1 MSQTYSGEVTRLLQA
16 HRAGDVGAW
25 PSLIQH
31 VYAELKR
38 LAHLQSA
45 GRPRDR
51 TLNTTSLVNEC
62 YLKLSAAARSGGV
75 ESQQHFLSL
84 ASRIMRTVLCDY
96 ARERLAEKRG
106 GGQAHQSDE
115 AIDQEA
121 VQEAQ
126 ELLDLDDLLRKLA
139 VQSERTANV
148 FECRYFGGLSE
159 PQTAETLGLSLRT
172 VQREWNAARSW
183 LRERLA

>member
-1 MSQTYSGEVTRLLQA
+1 
-16 HRAGDVGAW
+16 
-25 PSLIQH
+25 
-31 VYAELKR
+31 
-38 LAHLQSA
+38 
-45 GRPRDR
+45 
-51 TLNTTSLVNEC
+51 
-62 YLKLSAAARSGGV
+62 V

-106 GGQAHQSDE
+106 GGQVHQSEDV
-115 AIDQEA
+115 IDQEA

-139 VQSERTANV
+139 EQSERTANV

>member
-1 MSQTYSGEVTRLLQA
+1 MNELNPGEVTRLLEA
-16 HRAGDVGAW
+16 HRSGDDGAW
-25 PSLIQH
+25 PRLIQS

-38 LAHLQSA
+38 LAHAQSA

-62 YLKLSAAARSGGV
+62 YLRLSAYAGSGSV
-75 ESQQHFLSL
+75 ETQQHFLAL
-84 ASRIMRTVLCDY
+84 ASRVMRTVLCDY

-106 GGQAHQSDE
+106 GGMVHKDE
-115 AIDQEA
+115 DAIDLEA

-139 VQSERTANV
+139 LESDRTANV

-172 VQREWNAARSW
+172 VQREWNAARTW